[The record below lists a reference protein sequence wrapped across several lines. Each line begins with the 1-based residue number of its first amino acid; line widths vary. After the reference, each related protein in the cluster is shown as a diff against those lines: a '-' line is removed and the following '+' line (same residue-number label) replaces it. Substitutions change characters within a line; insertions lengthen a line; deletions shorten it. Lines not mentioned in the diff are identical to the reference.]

1 MMISISDSENI
12 LEVILNYI
20 SENEEVTEELAE
32 SVDLSKDDL
41 LNWVERV
48 KVKVASDVNL

>member
-1 MMISISDSENI
+1 MISISDSENI